1 MQRHEPQSLGD
12 LLRKEIEES
21 RSAPLLDEFK
31 AVKAWPVVMG
41 ADIAAKTGR
50 PFIQNGMM
58 TIKVASSTL
67 RHELTML
74 RTQLRNALNA
84 EVGKAVVK
92 EIRFIS

>member
-41 ADIAAKTGR
+41 ADIAAKTG
-50 PFIQNGMM
+50 ITA
-58 TIKVASSTL
+58 TIITSPIKI
-67 RHELTML
+67 LT
-74 RTQLRNALNA
+74 
-84 EVGKAVVK
+84 G
-92 EIRFIS
+92 